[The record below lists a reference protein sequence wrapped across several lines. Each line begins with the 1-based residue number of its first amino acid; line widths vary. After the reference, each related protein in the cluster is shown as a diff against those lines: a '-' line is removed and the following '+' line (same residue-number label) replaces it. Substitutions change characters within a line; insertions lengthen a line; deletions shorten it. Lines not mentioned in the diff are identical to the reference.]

1 MVWLGVCLRACS
13 LGGAEFQQAGL
24 LSGAFPARPG
34 LPRASPCFAP
44 TACCLLLLPQ
54 AFPLFLRARDWMR
67 LLDGSTAVPFYD
79 RHPDGGLVYDSDED
93 EDPDGTSMRI
103 DLGAELDAADEGEE
117 GGVMTSRRGH

>member
-1 MVWLGVCLRACS
+1 
-13 LGGAEFQQAGL
+13 
-24 LSGAFPARPG
+24 
-34 LPRASPCFAP
+34 
-44 TACCLLLLPQ
+44 LLPQ

-93 EDPDGTSMRI
+93 EDPDGTSIRI

-117 GGVMTSRRGH
+117 GEEGELSESGGCAEPLVQQC